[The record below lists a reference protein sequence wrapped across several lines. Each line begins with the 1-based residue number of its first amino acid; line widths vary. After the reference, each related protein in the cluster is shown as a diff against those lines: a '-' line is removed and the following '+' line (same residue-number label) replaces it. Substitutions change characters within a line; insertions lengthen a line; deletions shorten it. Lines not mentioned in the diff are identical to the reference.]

1 MEVKD
6 LSPQALWKNFSDLNA
21 VPRASKKE
29 ERVIAFAVNFGKK
42 LGLATQVDAV
52 GNVIIKK
59 PATVGMENRQTIV
72 IQSHL
77 DMVHQ
82 KNADTVFDFNTEG
95 IKMLVEDDW
104 VRADGTTLGA
114 DNGIGVATILALLES
129 TNIAHPPI
137 EALLTIDEETG
148 MTGALG
154 LVGGLLEGTILLNLD
169 TEDDDELT
177 IGCAGGVDVTATGN
191 YSEEDCPKDL
201 KGIKVSLT
209 GLKGGHSGMEIHLG
223 LANANKLMNRFLY
236 EAAQQFD
243 IHLSSV
249 DGGSLRNAIPRE
261 SFALIALER
270 SADFCS
276 FVEQWNQLFRKEY
289 QTTDPDLNLLV
300 ESCPCPQKVCSK
312 SFQQQ
317 FFAAVYACPN
327 GIYRMSPAV
336 EDLVQTSN
344 NLARVLLQEGSY
356 KVLCLTRGSVDSEKI
371 DEANAIR
378 CTFELI
384 GASVK
389 LGGEYPGWS
398 PNPNAAIIQLMRDTY
413 ERLFNEK
420 PHVYACHAGLECGI
434 LGTHYPD
441 MEMISFGPNIRGAH
455 SPDEKVQISSVQKF
469 WKYLLVALENIPLR

>member
-1 MEVKD
+1 
-6 LSPQALWKNFSDLNA
+6 
-21 VPRASKKE
+21 
-29 ERVIAFAVNFGKK
+29 
-42 LGLATQVDAV
+42 
-52 GNVIIKK
+52 
-59 PATVGMENRQTIV
+59 
-72 IQSHL
+72 
-77 DMVHQ
+77 
-82 KNADTVFDFNTEG
+82 
-95 IKMLVEDDW
+95 
-104 VRADGTTLGA
+104 
-114 DNGIGVATILALLES
+114 
-129 TNIAHPPI
+129 
-137 EALLTIDEETG
+137 
-148 MTGALG
+148 
-154 LVGGLLEGTILLNLD
+154 
-169 TEDDDELT
+169 
-177 IGCAGGVDVTATGN
+177 VTATGN

-243 IHLSSV
+243 IRLSSV